1 MGPVEQLFFT
11 YFKNGEN
18 NNKNETIILLFLVLY
33 SLNNLILR

>member
-11 YFKNGEN
+11 YFKNDEN